1 MINLAMLVS
10 GRGSNMEA
18 ILKSIERGEI
28 DADPRVV
35 ISNKRDAKALIIAKQ
50 YEIATEFVDDQG
62 KKGVNWEYDKKI
74 VDILNRYDVNNK
86 NGLICLAGYMKI
98 LSPQLIRLFKYRI
111 MNIHP
116 ALLPSF
122 PGLNAQKQALE
133 YGVKITGCTVHFAD
147 EGVDTGPIIIQRA
160 VEVRDDDTI
169 ETLSARILEEEH
181 IAYPLAVKLFAEN
194 RLKIEGRRVLIK

>member
-1 MINLAMLVS
+1 MINLAILVS

-18 ILKSIERGEI
+18 ILKSIKKGEI
-28 DADPRVV
+28 NADPKVV
-35 ISNKRDAKALIIAKQ
+35 ISNKKDARALSIARE
-50 YEIATEFVDDQG
+50 YGVPTEFIDDQG

-74 VDILNRYDVNNK
+74 VDVLNRYDVTNT

-98 LSPQLIRLFKYRI
+98 LSPEFIRLYKHRI

-160 VEVRDDDTI
+160 VEVRDDDTV
-169 ETLSARILEEEH
+169 ETLSARILEQEH

-194 RLKIEGRRVLIK
+194 RLKVEGRRVFIK